1 MAGKEGKSRGYSY
14 LYTLM
19 KNISIN
25 ATELVQLLDRTPS
38 GHNIMLVGEHG
49 IGKSEILS
57 TYFSGKGMKVVALFL
72 GQMSDPGDLLGLP
85 RKDEKSGRTEFM
97 PPYWFPVDGVPVCLF
112 LDELNRARP
121 EILQTVM
128 DLVLNRKLA
137 GRSLPE
143 GSRIV
148 SAVNEGE
155 KYQLTDLDPALVSR
169 FNIYE
174 FRPTVQEW
182 LLWARK
188 ERLDERVVGFIEDN
202 GNWLDKD
209 LDVEEGSD
217 TGLIKMP
224 DRRAWKRV
232 SDIVRGRRILDGF
245 DAEMVAGIV
254 GVRAANLF
262 FSSLGSGSSLS
273 GKDIL
278 YGFSNPDVR
287 ERVRSSRLHELS
299 VVNDS
304 LFACLETESVPAG
317 DRKRV
322 GENILSYFSYLS
334 GFKKDC
340 AAHFVACYQNPAYQG
355 AVNFIARECPELPD
369 AIIRYIGKI
378 K

>member
-72 GQMSDPGDLLGLP
+72 GQISDPGDLLGLP
-85 RKDEKSGRTEFM
+85 HKDEKSGRTEFM

-182 LLWARK
+182 LLWAA
-188 ERLDERVVGFIEDN
+188 
-202 GNWLDKD
+202 
-209 LDVEEGSD
+209 
-217 TGLIKMP
+217 
-224 DRRAWKRV
+224 RR
-232 SDIVRGRRILDGF
+232 G
-245 DAEMVAGIV
+245 
-254 GVRAANLF
+254 
-262 FSSLGSGSSLS
+262 
-273 GKDIL
+273 
-278 YGFSNPDVR
+278 
-287 ERVRSSRLHELS
+287 
-299 VVNDS
+299 
-304 LFACLETESVPAG
+304 
-317 DRKRV
+317 
-322 GENILSYFSYLS
+322 
-334 GFKKDC
+334 
-340 AAHFVACYQNPAYQG
+340 
-355 AVNFIARECPELPD
+355 
-369 AIIRYIGKI
+369 
-378 K
+378 